1 MAKTPI
7 TIARTIANAMNIQ
20 YKTHIV
26 INTSQFYGGE
36 GKLVRMYVV
45 KDSYYSQGQ
54 YSDQELFKTASGVYC
69 CLFMRD
75 LLYAFQGKESDEDE
89 PNEGY
94 LNVLDK
100 RNGLGSIEWMK
111 EAYLN
116 EFNGGADEVLD

>member
-20 YKTHIV
+20 YKTHLV

-45 KDSYYSQGQ
+45 KDSYYHQGQ
-54 YSDQELFKTASGVYC
+54 YSDRELFKTASGVYC

-75 LLYAFQGKESDEDE
+75 MLYAFQGTDGGEET
-89 PNEGY
+89 NEGY

-100 RNGLGSIEWMK
+100 RNGLASIAWMK

-116 EFNGGADEVLD
+116 EPGNGE